1 MKFDAVSSASLD
13 AMTMPNTN
21 RPTETLRCR
30 RGGGFTLIEMCV
42 VLALTGLIIGI
53 AIPRID
59 VSRYKADEV
68 VTGVRSVM
76 QQAQRA
82 SLVAQ
87 YDVIV
92 SFDIPGNRIRTV
104 WDANDDH
111 HIQDTERVLWTSLV
125 SGNQFATPSVNGMNG
140 GTIAAPVSGSTTR
153 VMDNMPTVTFH
164 RDGSLSS
171 DLQIYMSTTGH
182 PTLWRAV
189 TVVQATG
196 RTDWFRL
203 NAQSGK
209 WVAGA
214 L

>member
-1 MKFDAVSSASLD
+1 MNMQNTSRLADRWRPSL
-13 AMTMPNTN
+13 
-21 RPTETLRCR
+21 R
-30 RGGGFTLIEMCV
+30 RGFTMMEV
-42 VLALTGLIIGI
+42 VVVVALTGLIVGL
-53 AIPRID
+53 AYPRID
-59 VSRYKADEV
+59 VSRYKADAV
-68 VTGVRSVM
+68 VTSVRSSM

-92 SFDIPGNRIRTV
+92 SFDVSGRRVRLI
-104 WDANDDH
+104 WDANNDH
-111 HIQDTERVLWTSLV
+111 NISTGERVLWSPLT
-125 SGNQFATPSVNGMNG
+125 SGNQFATPVNGVKNNS
-140 GTIAAPVSGSTTR
+140 GTAAVVGATVRT
-153 VMDNMPTVTFH
+153 MDNMPTVTFH

-171 DLQIYMSTTGH
+171 DLEIYMSTTGH

-203 NAQSGK
+203 STQTGK
-209 WVAGA
+209 WIAGA

>member
-1 MKFDAVSSASLD
+1 M
-13 AMTMPNTN
+13 
-21 RPTETLRCR
+21 
-30 RGGGFTLIEMCV
+30 V
-42 VLALTGLIIGI
+42 VALTGLIIGL

-68 VTGVRSVM
+68 VTAVRSVM

-92 SFDIPGNRIRTV
+92 SFDITGGRIRLI
-104 WDANDDH
+104 WDANNDH
-111 HIQDTERVLWTSLV
+111 HFQTGERITWTSLP
-125 SGNQFATPSVNGMNG
+125 SGNQFNTPVIKGVRGNIV
-140 GTIAAPVSGSTTR
+140 TAPVTGATTR
-153 VMDNMPTVTFH
+153 IMDNMPTVTFH

-171 DLQIYMSTTGH
+171 DLEIYMSTAGNT
-182 PTLWRAV
+182 TLWRGV

-203 NAQSGK
+203 NTQSGT

>member
-1 MKFDAVSSASLD
+1 M
-13 AMTMPNTN
+13 
-21 RPTETLRCR
+21 
-30 RGGGFTLIEMCV
+30 V
-42 VLALTGLIIGI
+42 VMLTAIIVGLAY
-53 AIPRID
+53 PRID
-59 VSRYKADEV
+59 VSRYKADAV
-68 VTGVRSVM
+68 VTGVRSAM

-92 SFDIPGNRIRTV
+92 SFDLSGGRIRLV
-104 WDANDDH
+104 WDANNDH
-111 HIQDTERVLWTSLV
+111 SISDGERVTWTSLA
-125 SGNQFATPSVNGMNG
+125 SGNQFATPTAGIRGVV
-140 GTIAAPVSGSTTR
+140 TAPVTGATPR

-171 DLQIYMSTTGH
+171 DLEIYMSTTGH

-203 NAQSGK
+203 NPQTHA
-209 WVAGA
+209 WAAGA

>member
-1 MKFDAVSSASLD
+1 MKINAVLGD
-13 AMTMPNTN
+13 AMTTKNMGRQAN
-21 RPTETLRCR
+21 RPRSR
-30 RGGGFTLIEMCV
+30 RGVGFTLMEICV
-42 VLALTGLIIGI
+42 VVMLTGLIIGL
-53 AIPRID
+53 AYPRID
-59 VSRYKADEV
+59 VSRYKADAV
-68 VTGVRSVM
+68 VTGVRGAM

-92 SFDIPGNRIRTV
+92 SFDFSAQRIRLI
-104 WDANDDH
+104 WDANNDH
-111 HIQDTERVLWTSLV
+111 HLQDGEKVLYVPLS
-125 SGNQFATPSVNGMNG
+125 SGNQFATPVMG
-140 GTIAAPVSGSTTR
+140 VSGTVSAAVTGATTR
-153 VMDNMPTVTFH
+153 VMDGMTTVTFH

-203 NAQSGK
+203 NTQTGK
-209 WVAGA
+209 WIGGN